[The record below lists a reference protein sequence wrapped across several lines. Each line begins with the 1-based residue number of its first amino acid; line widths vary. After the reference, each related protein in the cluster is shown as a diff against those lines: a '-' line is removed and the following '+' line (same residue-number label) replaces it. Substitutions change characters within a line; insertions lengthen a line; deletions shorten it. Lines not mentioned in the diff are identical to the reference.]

1 MVPVPKL
8 FGRIIFCF
16 ALFFGVCSQLTV
28 FGQVRVPFQERAS
41 SSNPSR
47 KTFNIK
53 GDFQLIGNTNL
64 SLANYADNLMNDN
77 LLLFEDV
84 DDHVNTIN
92 SSSAVLDFSN
102 ENGADVSCTNVLFA
116 GLYWS
121 GRGPTED
128 VFYVNDENG
137 VPKKLDR
144 QEVTLFG
151 PNDKV
156 GGKFRAGDS
165 DIRYTYG
172 LDLDNDL
179 GLFVG
184 FVEVT
189 DFVKEHGEGEYT
201 VADLGILEGTN
212 YHYGGWSLVVVYENP
227 VMENRSITVFD
238 GYAFVRGSV
247 VADFTIPISGFS
259 AVDAGP
265 VNMKLGI
272 AAGEGDV
279 AALGDYFEIERGV
292 NTNDFLRLS
301 HAGNSPDNFFNS
313 SIYTGGNSRS
323 PNLKNNTGMDIS
335 VFDIP
340 NAGNTIISNGQTSTR
355 FRYGTDG
362 DAYVIY
368 NIIMAVDVNKPEIQ
382 GYHFVNSL
390 NSQPFTQGESIN
402 PGDELEIIVEVKNT
416 GGVDLQDVNLEINL
430 PGGFEYLSSVGE
442 FFFLNNSGSQ
452 PGLMRDQVIWEI
464 GEIPLPNNPDNVIA
478 KLTYTVRVTE
488 NCQILIDT
496 CSSKFVLDGQING
509 INGNTG
515 NPIPTSPLLV
525 GFSEDSQCFNS
536 PVFGPIDLTADFDD
550 FLKNKCGYE
559 NGMSKITICILN
571 GTTEISTYLLKDIYP
586 EGTRFYNEYPLTST
600 YIEYR
605 NGLNFPIDP
614 NPTYYAVL
622 PTSGCVKEFGF
633 KISEVL
639 VDVVVEQVLCEQDR
653 PERKVSLNISN
664 GIEPYSIYWDSETNP
679 SNDLTRDLL
688 PGLHK
693 IQVIDQNGC
702 GANVDFMVEDKQLF
716 SVELIKKTSQID
728 CPDEPMLAIEL
739 DISAESP
746 SQYKVTITGD
756 LLSGEKFEMI
766 DEELTEGVYEYKDFL
781 PGTYVVEILNSARCS
796 QIQYFEVGEEDLEYL
811 KVNFDYTSQS
821 LINEG
826 VLNFNSPIQFE
837 DSSEGVSIIEYLWD
851 FGDGN
856 KSSEPDPIHQYT
868 SPGEYIVS
876 LKVSDLNGCI
886 KESSKLLMITGVEY
900 LRMPNAFSPNG
911 DGRNDFYFP
920 VFNQLQAQAIEF
932 WVFNRWGEIVFY
944 SKSLEEQGWDGT
956 SNGKE
961 SPTGTYVYKV
971 QYVTKTDVG
980 NLKSLSG
987 SFLLIK

>member
-1 MVPVPKL
+1 VPVPKL
-8 FGRIIFCF
+8 FGRTIYCLAIIFWI
-16 ALFFGVCSQLTV
+16 CSQLTV
-28 FGQVRVPFQERAS
+28 SGQVRVPFQERAS
-41 SSNPSR
+41 SANPSR

-64 SLANYADNLMNDN
+64 SLANYADDLMNDN

-84 DDHVNTIN
+84 DGHANTIN
-92 SSSAVLDFSN
+92 SSSAVLNFSK
-102 ENGADVSCTNVLFA
+102 ENGADTSCTTVLFA

-128 VFYVNDENG
+128 VFYVNDEDG
-137 VPKKLDR
+137 IPKKLDR
-144 QEVTLFG
+144 QEITLFG
-151 PNDKV
+151 PNDQV
-156 GGKFRAGDS
+156 GGKFRAGDN

-227 VMENRSITVFD
+227 AMENRSITVFD

-247 VADFTIPISGFS
+247 VADFTIPLSGFS
-259 AVDAGP
+259 AVDSGP

-292 NTNDFLRLS
+292 NTNDFVRLS
-301 HAGNSPDNFFNS
+301 HAGNTPDNFFNS
-313 SIYTGGNSRS
+313 SIVTGGNSRS
-323 PNLKNNTGMDIS
+323 PDLKNNTGMDIS

-340 NAGNTIISNGQTSTR
+340 NVGNSIISNGQTTTK

-368 NIIMAVDVNKPEIQ
+368 SIIMAVDANEPELQ
-382 GYHFVNSL
+382 GYHFVNSV
-390 NSQPFTQGESIN
+390 NNQPFVDANIIN

-416 GGVDLQDVNLEINL
+416 GGVDLQDLKLEINL
-430 PGGFEYLSSVGE
+430 PQGLEYVSSVGE
-442 FFFLNNSGSQ
+442 YFFSNNSGNQ
-452 PGLMRDQVIWEI
+452 PSLISNQVIWDI
-464 GEIPLPNNPDNVIA
+464 GEVPLSNSPDEVVA

-488 NCQILIDT
+488 NCQVLIDT
-496 CSSKFVLDGQING
+496 CSAKFVLDGQING
-509 INGNTG
+509 NNGNTG

-536 PVFGPIDLTADFDD
+536 PVFGPIDFTADFDD

-571 GTTEISTYLLKDIYP
+571 GTTEISTYLLKDFYP

-639 VDVVVEQVLCEQDR
+639 VDVVVDEVSCEQDS

-664 GIEPYSIYWDSETNP
+664 GIEPYSIYWDSETNS

-702 GANVDFMVEDKQLF
+702 GANVDFMVEEKQLF

-728 CPDEPMLAIEL
+728 CPDEPILAIEL

-746 SQYKVTITGD
+746 DEYKVTITGD

-766 DEELTEGVYEYKDFL
+766 DEGLTEGVYEYKDFL
-781 PGTYVVEILNSARCS
+781 PGTYIVEILNSARCS

-821 LINEG
+821 QFNEG

-856 KSSEPDPIHQYT
+856 KSGEPDPIHQYT

-886 KESSKLLMITGVEY
+886 KEISKLLMITGVEY

-911 DGRNDFYFP
+911 DGRNDYYFP
-920 VFNQLQAQAIEF
+920 VFNQLQAIEF

-956 SNGKE
+956 SSGKE

-971 QYVTKTDVG
+971 EYRTKTDEG